1 MFAFE
6 RDFKMQRVFAQVFCA
21 VNMQSTD
28 PASVADLNFTALLFF
43 VEENCVLLCNGV
55 TSQVKGHVGSDA
67 GISRSTMDTI

>member
-28 PASVADLNFTALLFF
+28 PASVADLNLQPYSSSWRRIVSYYAT
-43 VEENCVLLCNGV
+43 V
-55 TSQVKGHVGSDA
+55 
-67 GISRSTMDTI
+67 